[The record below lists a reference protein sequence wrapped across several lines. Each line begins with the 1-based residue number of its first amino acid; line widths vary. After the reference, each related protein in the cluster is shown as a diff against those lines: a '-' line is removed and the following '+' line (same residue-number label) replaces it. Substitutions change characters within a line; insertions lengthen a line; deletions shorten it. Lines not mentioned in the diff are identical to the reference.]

1 MKGLFSK
8 IMNKINELPNPSG
21 LKMPTN
27 NNNNPTQATNQV
39 QTQNL
44 PSQNPTTS
52 PNTLI
57 KSNQINP
64 QVNKPNN
71 NNKSI
76 KKNVNNVK
84 TVNNTNNNQ
93 NNKKADS
100 QIVIVNERQTENKLQ
115 GYYYKKHID
124 DIKKLKISE
133 PIIFQRQKMKVNF
146 DIDILDYLFNDMTEI
161 FKHKSN
167 VVEEN
172 KNELI
177 KKINETYD
185 LVNIL
190 SDMNKNSDECLNKY
204 MKEKKIMDNVEFLEI
219 FIKSLSQEVDDL
231 LSDIAKFEL
240 LMKNEENEENT
251 NK

>member
-21 LKMPTN
+21 LKMPT